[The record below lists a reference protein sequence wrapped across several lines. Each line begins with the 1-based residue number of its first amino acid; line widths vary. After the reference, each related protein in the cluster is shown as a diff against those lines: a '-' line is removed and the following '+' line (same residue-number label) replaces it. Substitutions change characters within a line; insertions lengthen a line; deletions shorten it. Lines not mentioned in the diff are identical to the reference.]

1 MPPIIIALDG
11 FSSCGK
17 STIAKDL
24 SKVLGY
30 KYIDSGAMYRAVTLY
45 FLQNN
50 VNYKNISEVNKAL
63 ENIYISFKINPD
75 NQLQETFL
83 NEVNIEEEI
92 RVNPRVAGNVS
103 DVSAISEVR
112 RFLVKQQQQFGTEKA
127 IVMDGRDIGTVV
139 FPNAEL
145 KLFITAEPGVR
156 AQRRFDELK
165 AKGKETT
172 IEEVLANLTKRDYI
186 DSHRE
191 DSPLLKADDAIEIDN
206 SYINHTEQLE
216 LILKLVNE
224 KIGSKA

>member
-50 VNYKNISEVNKAL
+50 INYKNISEVNKAL